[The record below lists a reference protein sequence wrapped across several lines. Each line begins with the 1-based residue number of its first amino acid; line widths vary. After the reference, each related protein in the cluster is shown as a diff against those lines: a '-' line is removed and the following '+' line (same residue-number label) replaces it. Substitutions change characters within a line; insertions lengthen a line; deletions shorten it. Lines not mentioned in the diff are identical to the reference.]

1 MNELY
6 FLGVDIIE
14 ETKNLMRLTDV
25 ICTEGMS
32 ESELAA
38 YKMGVKNVM
47 SVLATV
53 IEENDIPVVNIS
65 GLDIA
70 TELTID
76 ELQEYYL
83 N

>member
-25 ICTEGMS
+25 LCTEGMS

-38 YKMGVKNVM
+38 YNMGVKNVL

-53 IEENDIPVVNIS
+53 IDENDIPVVNIN
-65 GLDIA
+65 GLEIA
-70 TELTID
+70 TELTTD